1 MTNTVEDVKTLMK
14 SQPLWAVEFRKKNGE
29 IRQMIATRDWKF
41 LQENAGEM
49 EYETPAH
56 QATWDAN
63 ARGYV
68 RVWDCNELGWRCIP
82 VGERLIKMVPID

>member
-29 IRQMIATRDWKF
+29 IRQMIATRDWNF
-41 LQENAGEM
+41 LYENADEM
-49 EYETPAH
+49 QYEKPT
-56 QATWDAN
+56 QTATFDAG